1 MITFKEFV
9 EEMNK
14 SQVQRVLDKF
24 LPFASTELGIEKMPP
39 IHLATGKE
47 AQDMKSFGC
56 WDGEKITLCPDNR
69 HPMDVMRTLAHELV
83 HYTHGH
89 TNGEDGSDDE
99 NEANAK
105 AGVIMRRF
113 ARANPDLF

>member
-1 MITFKEFV
+1 MHTFRQFV
-9 EEMNK
+9 EQLERKELND
-14 SQVQRVLDKF
+14 VLDKF
-24 LPFASTELGIEKMPP
+24 IPFVKNELKTDHIPE
-39 IHLATGKE
+39 IHMVTGKE
-47 AQDMKSFGC
+47 SQAMKAFGC
-56 WDGEKITLCPDNR
+56 WDGTAITLNPEGR

-83 HYTHGH
+83 HYTHNH

-113 ARANPDLF
+113 AKANPELF

>member
-1 MITFKEFV
+1 MQTFKQFV
-9 EEMNK
+9 EELHKN
-14 SQVQRVLDKF
+14 QVDGVLDKF
-24 LPFASTELGIEKMPP
+24 IPFIKNELNITEMPP
-39 IHLATGKE
+39 INLVSGKE
-47 AQDMKSFGC
+47 SREMKAFGC
-56 WDGEKITLCPDNR
+56 WDGEKITLNPEGR

-113 ARANPDLF
+113 AAANPELF

>member
-1 MITFKEFV
+1 MQSFKQFV
-9 EEMNK
+9 EELHK
-14 SQVQRVLDKF
+14 KEVGEVLDKF
-24 LPFASTELGIEKMPP
+24 IPFVKAELGIAEVPS
-39 IHLATGKE
+39 INLVSGKE
-47 AQDMKSFGC
+47 SREMKAFGC
-56 WDGEKITLCPDNR
+56 WDGEKITLNPEGR

-113 ARANPDLF
+113 AKANPELF

>member
-1 MITFKEFV
+1 MQTFRQFV
-9 EEMNK
+9 EQLNHKNLQDVMDLF
-14 SQVQRVLDKF
+14 V
-24 LPFASTELGIEKMPP
+24 PFVKKELGVNSLPHINMV
-39 IHLATGKE
+39 TGKE
-47 AQDMKSFGC
+47 SQEMKAFGC
-56 WDGEKITLCPDNR
+56 WDGEKITLNPEGR

-83 HYTHGH
+83 HYSHGH

-113 ARANPDLF
+113 AKAHPDLF